1 MGILHPGSILAPLA
15 VANLITVGNTIRIM
29 KSKQTT
35 VSAKIPK
42 QLKEELER
50 KGVNMSEA
58 IRKGLERELKEM
70 KTKELESILRGIDFS
85 KISEERI
92 VRDLRE
98 TREEH

>member
-1 MGILHPGSILAPLA
+1 
-15 VANLITVGNTIRIM
+15 M
-29 KSKQTT
+29 KSKQAT
-35 VSAKIPK
+35 VSAKIPR

-70 KTKELESILRGIDFS
+70 KTKELESLLQGIDFS
-85 KISEERI
+85 KVSEERI
-92 VRDLRE
+92 VRDIRE

>member
-1 MGILHPGSILAPLA
+1 
-15 VANLITVGNTIRIM
+15 M
-29 KSKQTT
+29 KGKQTT
-35 VSAKIPK
+35 VSAKIPR

-70 KTKELESILRGIDFS
+70 KTKELESLLQGIDFS
-85 KISEERI
+85 KVSEERI
-92 VRDLRE
+92 VRDIRE